1 MLQKNLIVLRASSW
15 NYMEGPSG
23 AVHRMLRFKMEIS
36 VCLVVTNLF
45 HCHRSP
51 VARCLQEVVQIYKD
65 TMMGYFFPSVFL
77 MCSGYIGVAVL
88 QGEVTKGSFCHTMCE
103 SAVGFYI
110 YSPWKAMLPFAWRRP
125 SFLHL
130 LALFGVMFKKEL
142 QYLHFSAFYSTPA
155 FLSWWLL
162 Q

>member
-1 MLQKNLIVLRASSW
+1 
-15 NYMEGPSG
+15 MEGPSG

-36 VCLVVTNLF
+36 VCLVVTNSF
-45 HCHRSP
+45 QCHRSP

-110 YSPWKAMLPFAWRRP
+110 YSP
-125 SFLHL
+125 
-130 LALFGVMFKKEL
+130 
-142 QYLHFSAFYSTPA
+142 
-155 FLSWWLL
+155 
-162 Q
+162 